1 MAMAKAKRKRKDRT
15 FEDLGFGS
23 RVDSKKR
30 FINKDGSLNV
40 ERVGYSNWTLY
51 HQLTESSWIGF
62 FTSVISY
69 YVVVNSIFA
78 MVYLLIGVESFGG
91 MKMGTPWE
99 NFSQMFFFSVQTFTT
114 VGYGAMSPEGM
125 TANWVASLEALVGLL
140 SAAVA
145 TGLMFSRF
153 TRPQAQILYSKHA
166 VIAPFGNGHAFMIR
180 IANTK
185 DNKIMNL
192 EAKIS
197 ATWHEEVDGREL
209 RKYASLK
216 LERNRVFLFP
226 LSWTIVHPLNED
238 SPFYSRGEDNLK
250 KMNVEFLVM
259 LEGYDESYNQMIDS
273 NTSYTYDEIIWNAKF
288 KMMFRPDEEK
298 GTILELDKIN
308 DMEIIKPI
316 DEPRVMSDE

>member
-1 MAMAKAKRKRKDRT
+1 MTNEKMKDT
-15 FEDLGFGS
+15 ALEDLGFGS
-23 RVDSKKR
+23 RMHSKRR

-40 ERVGYSNWTLY
+40 ERTGYSNWTLY

-62 FTSVISY
+62 FMHVVFY
-69 YVVVNSIFA
+69 YVLVNSIFA

-91 MKMGTPWE
+91 IKSGSLWE

-114 VGYGAMSPEGM
+114 VGYGAMSPVGM

-145 TGLMFSRF
+145 TGLLFSRF
-153 TRPQAQILYSKHA
+153 TRPKAQILYSKHA
-166 VIAPFGNGHAFMIR
+166 IIAPFENGNAFMIR
-180 IANTK
+180 IANTR

-197 ATWHEEVDGREL
+197 ATWYEEVDGSMI

-216 LERNRVFLFP
+216 LERDRVFLFP
-226 LSWTIVHPLNED
+226 LSWTIVHPLNEE
-238 SPFYSRGEDNLK
+238 SPFYSSGEENLR

-259 LEGYDESYNQMIDS
+259 LEGYDESYNQMIYS
-273 NTSYTYDEIIWNAKF
+273 NTSYTCEEIIWNAKF
-288 KMMFRPDEEK
+288 KMMFHSDEDK
-298 GTILELDKIN
+298 GTVLELDKIN
-308 DMEIIKPI
+308 DVELMDIKN
-316 DEPRVMSDE
+316 DE